1 MARGVA
7 LAALL
12 AASLAVPAQATTPSG
27 TPDVQQPVHQVQ
39 FDHVMG
45 FVAQTFTAPKAGA
58 LADIQ
63 LFTATQGIAQ
73 ISVLLYA
80 TDPISGAPT
89 GDPLGT
95 SGNPRTLSAGGTWQ
109 DFSMATSTGGPVL
122 LTAQT
127 KYAIVVP
134 IWSTSVFWW
143 YASGNLYPGGQIW
156 LKMCFSCSWVSGQQ
170 GFVNYALLDFAFKV
184 WISAV
189 TTDSTPSLNEAS
201 PQEPVTEG
209 TAPTMT
215 GTFFDPGGDAVTVN
229 SDHGTVT
236 APAASSGTWSWT
248 EPPMDD
254 PTVQTV
260 TVTAT
265 DTQHLSTSMRTPRRA
280 CSPSFAIRI
289 SRRATSSFFITPQRA
304 RRISTST
311 RSR

>member
-1 MARGVA
+1 MKTALRRSVGLARAAA
-7 LAALL
+7 LAAML

-27 TPDVQQPVHQVQ
+27 PPDVQQSVPQTQ
-39 FDHVMG
+39 FGHVMG
-45 FVAQTFTAPKAGA
+45 LVAQTFTATKAGA
-58 LADIQ
+58 LADLQ
-63 LFTATQGIAQ
+63 LYAATQSGAKIT
-73 ISVLLYA
+73 VLLFA
-80 TDPISGAPT
+80 TDPTSGGPI
-89 GDPLGT
+89 GDPIGF
-95 SGNPRTLSAGGTWQ
+95 SGVPRTLSTGGSWQ
-109 DFSMATSTGGPVL
+109 DFSIATSTGAPVML
-122 LTAQT
+122 VAGA

-143 YASGNLYPGGQIW
+143 YSSGNLYPGGQIW
-156 LKMCFSCSWVSGQQ
+156 LKMCFPCSWVSGQQ
-170 GFVNYALLDFAFKV
+170 GFVTYALLDFAFKV

-265 DTQHLSTSMRTPRRA
+265 DTQHLSTSKTFTVSVSGA
-280 CSPSFAIRI
+280 N
-289 SRRATSSFFITPQRA
+289 PQV
-304 RRISTST
+304 
-311 RSR
+311 